1 MLILSIAFIASYIN
15 ISFSLD
21 ILQVCGT
28 DGVTYENICEL
39 RTQSNNARL
48 DYRGRCVDDDDSTAG
63 QVCRRVI
70 MSGRCRFNTSNC
82 PCLVRPVVGCCP
94 VCGKWIRIGICNTTS
109 DYQSLQVELYWRY
122 WIGRGLVMPVC

>member
-1 MLILSIAFIASYIN
+1 MLLILSIAFIASYIN

-48 DYRGRCVDDDDSTAG
+48 DYRGRCVDDDNSTAG

-94 VCGKWIRIGICNTTS
+94 VCGKLQLEFVTYNY
-109 DYQSLQVELYWRY
+109 YQSLQVELYWHY